1 MSDSRE
7 YLTRGLQTSLFDSR
21 MESVADSN
29 VAVLTP
35 LDVEESLELAARTP
49 HLVIPADAHLPS
61 FPRKRESIHFPSF
74 RPNPMAPCTAVHR
87 LVRGSRIHGYP
98 ERKGGQ
104 EVESG
109 RED

>member
-35 LDVEESLELAARTP
+35 LDVEESLELAARSDLGFKVTF
-49 HLVIPADAHLPS
+49 AKAGE
-61 FPRKRESIHFPSF
+61 R
-74 RPNPMAPCTAVHR
+74 
-87 LVRGSRIHGYP
+87 VRAAIQDDDEAR
-98 ERKGGQ
+98 
-104 EVESG
+104 
-109 RED
+109 